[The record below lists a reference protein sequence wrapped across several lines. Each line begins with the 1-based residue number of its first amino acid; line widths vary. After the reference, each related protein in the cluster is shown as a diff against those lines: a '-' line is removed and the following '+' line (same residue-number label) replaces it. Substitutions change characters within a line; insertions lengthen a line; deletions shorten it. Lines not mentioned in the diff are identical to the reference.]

1 MEEEL
6 NTLFNEMEKIQGDE
20 KNPDEIFRKIVEK
33 VKLKNKAKKHQ
44 EGREALLKLEEE
56 KNLKYLQRQ
65 NRYKIRGPIVYPPPW
80 VLKRKK
86 GSSKKTSAQESVKDS
101 IDNSIK
107 AREDSIEELLKANAA
122 TESVKEE
129 ISEIEENCD
138 NSITALN
145 EKIEKETDVQIENIH
160 KNTEKIINSENKQIV
175 SELSGKTALAAVELA
190 KKHIKEVLKN
200 KPQYHQK
207 FIEESINELESGLK

>member
-1 MEEEL
+1 MGNIGIIIQSILKPVQPFFDKIGQACSFVSDYISAAFEAFK
-6 NTLFNEMEKIQGDE
+6 NSPFYNSDFVQSNAFNFVTVILLLVIICKCA
-20 KNPDEIFRKIVEK
+20 K
-33 VKLKNKAKKHQ
+33 VGQKL
-44 EGREALLKLEEE
+44 
-56 KNLKYLQRQ
+56 
-65 NRYKIRGPIVYPPPW
+65 
-80 VLKRKK
+80 
-86 GSSKKTSAQESVKDS
+86 TSAQESVKDS

>member
-1 MEEEL
+1 MEIMNLIPQNILEA
-6 NTLFNEMEKIQGDE
+6 
-20 KNPDEIFRKIVEK
+20 
-33 VKLKNKAKKHQ
+33 LKNSLSGFYGSEFVQSNAFNFLIVVILLVIICKYAKIGQ
-44 EGREALLKLEEE
+44 KL
-56 KNLKYLQRQ
+56 
-65 NRYKIRGPIVYPPPW
+65 
-80 VLKRKK
+80 
-86 GSSKKTSAQESVKDS
+86 TSAQESVKDS

-107 AREDSIEELLKANAA
+107 AREDSIEELLKANEAA
-122 TESVKEE
+122 ESVKEE

-145 EKIEKETDVQIENIH
+145 EKIEKETDIQIENIH
-160 KNTEKIINSENKQIV
+160 KNTEKIINSENKQVI
-175 SELSGKTALAAVELA
+175 SELSGKTALAAIELA